1 MRRFDG
7 DHSRRGAL
15 GRPHPERRPGGGQPA
30 PRLASLD
37 GVRLGLLANG
47 KTHGDRLLDL
57 IVEDLA
63 TRHRIG
69 EVVRVRKAHPS
80 QPPSTEQV
88 AMLAEQAMAI
98 LSAIGD

>member
-1 MRRFDG
+1 MITVDG
-7 DHSRRGAL
+7 VRLVDPTLSDVRAA
-15 GRPHPERRPGGGQPA
+15 GQPA
-30 PRLASLD
+30 PRLASLG

-47 KTHGDRLLDL
+47 KTHGGRLLDL